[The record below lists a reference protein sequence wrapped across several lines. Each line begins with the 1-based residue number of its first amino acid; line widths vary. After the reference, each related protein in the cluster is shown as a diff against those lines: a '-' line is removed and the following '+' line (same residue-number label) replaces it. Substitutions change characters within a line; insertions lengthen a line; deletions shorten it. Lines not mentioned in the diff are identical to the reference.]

1 MVKTMD
7 NSRADKWSGNWV
19 RTKLIKYSE
28 NYEEFDENS
37 AGSCKDLVIALISS
51 NFLSV
56 TDKYA
61 IKYRIATMSLQK
73 IAAEDLEQLLGD
85 ENVDFVLNVPKEPY
99 ITQSALEFANEKKF
113 AIGGLGDLMRAL
125 RDQNVSTYIHKEVV
139 FVLRGLGQH
148 NRVCNVIRIDNRR
161 YKIYRGSLPSVVVL
175 ALNDYDLTAD
185 VVRSAI
191 EKFPKF
197 DAIVMTNPNC
207 KCSKKSIDII
217 NSLDKKLL
225 SWGELLSELHKAWN

>member
-1 MVKTMD
+1 MH
-7 NSRADKWSGNWV
+7 
-19 RTKLIKYSE
+19 LIKYSE

-99 ITQSALEFANEKKF
+99 ITQSALEFANEKK
-113 AIGGLGDLMRAL
+113 L
-125 RDQNVSTYIHKEVV
+125 
-139 FVLRGLGQH
+139 
-148 NRVCNVIRIDNRR
+148 
-161 YKIYRGSLPSVVVL
+161 
-175 ALNDYDLTAD
+175 AD
-185 VVRSAI
+185 VEKKLRKIVSSAGR
-191 EKFPKF
+191 K
-197 DAIVMTNPNC
+197 V
-207 KCSKKSIDII
+207 KSIQAIKAGSYAPEVWRYVFDI
-217 NSLDKKLL
+217 KLI
-225 SWGELLSELHKAWN
+225 